1 MILMLFLFVCL
12 FEAVLGHC
20 SISTI
25 LDTTKMNEM
34 SEGIY
39 SFTAL
44 PPLYA
49 DACAVF
55 KASHFFFLQLCC
67 HSSPIP
73 LISPPLQ
80 ALASNPEHHRLS
92 PSLHLSLCSSRPLF
106 LPAAPDNYSFPFSL
120 LISPSTL
127 SPFCYSVSLL
137 LPLPGPG
144 PNSPV
149 ARRQAGSEQERQ
161 RQLPHVSAS
170 LKQGME
176 GWWKSSVEG
185 RSPSDMC
192 AQPKGRDR
200 HRPPT
205 DTQTSKQTIM
215 TKFFL
220 THTCTTCRAQHGKS
234 RVENLL
240 IATQEF
246 MVLKYDR
253 LSFFPN
259 LQQRVRA
266 GQVLY
271 VLAPIKRTNLLLK

>member
-1 MILMLFLFVCL
+1 
-12 FEAVLGHC
+12 
-20 SISTI
+20 
-25 LDTTKMNEM
+25 MNKM
-34 SEGIY
+34 SEGNY

-73 LISPPLQ
+73 LIPPPPQ

-170 LKQGME
+170 LETRDGGM
-176 GWWKSSVEG
+176 VEEFSG
-185 RSPSDMC
+185 GEKPF
-192 AQPKGRDR
+192 R
-200 HRPPT
+200 HVCSAKRKRQTPT
-205 DTQTSKQTIM
+205 P
-215 TKFFL
+215 
-220 THTCTTCRAQHGKS
+220 H
-234 RVENLL
+234 
-240 IATQEF
+240 
-246 MVLKYDR
+246 
-253 LSFFPN
+253 
-259 LQQRVRA
+259 
-266 GQVLY
+266 
-271 VLAPIKRTNLLLK
+271 